1 MSSDVLC
8 GLLRWQLPV
17 ASGPVRLS
25 LPPPPRVQDTAA
37 SLSLM
42 RCRPSVTDLA
52 SLAASGSS
60 GGFSAAHSQNEA
72 MSAARSTEM
81 RESARPDSMMGI
93 RALAARRRLSAGV
106 EGGSGCDMRSFY
118 RGADRTAEDGPVDT
132 GCRRRGATVC
142 PTTRC
147 RRGACGPGA
156 RGHSCWPDW
165 GHLLSRARNQVVPG
179 EGLPGALNRGWALW
193 HWALI
198 YRFTASR
205 HSARCS
211 RRKCVSIRRSARQ
224 TTSTASMAH
233 RPASMQS
240 WAVRRFMTRLTYS
253 MWSESHS

>member
-1 MSSDVLC
+1 MSHVLC
-8 GLLRWQLPV
+8 GLLRWQFPMASGRVRLPV
-17 ASGPVRLS
+17 
-25 LPPPPRVQDTAA
+25 PPRVQDTAA
-37 SLSLM
+37 NLSLM
-42 RCRPSVTDLA
+42 RCRPSATALA

-60 GGFSAAHSQNEA
+60 GGFSAAHSQNA
-72 MSAARSTEM
+72 AISAARSTEM
-81 RESARPDSMMGI
+81 RESVRPDSMIGI

-132 GCRRRGATVC
+132 GCRRRGATVW
-142 PTTRC
+142 PTARC

-233 RPASMQS
+233 RPAPMQS
-240 WAVRRFMTRLTYS
+240 WAVRRFAPRLTYLRRS
-253 MWSESHS
+253 KSYA